1 MRKTKHLRRRLVHRD
16 QTVCQVVVHK
26 SSKTTQNYT
35 CKTVIQDSGFG
46 RLREVLVYERFQLKG
61 FDWKNLD
68 VLDREW
74 YIREVKYHDYVQRQ
88 TRISTT

>member
-1 MRKTKHLRRRLVHRD
+1 MRKTKHWRRRLVHRD

-26 SSKTTQNYT
+26 SSKITQNYT
-35 CKTVIQDSGFG
+35 CKTVIQKSGFG
-46 RLREVLVYERFQLKG
+46 RLREVVVYEGFQPKD

-74 YIREVKYHDYVQRQ
+74 YIREVKHHDYV
-88 TRISTT
+88 

>member
-26 SSKTTQNYT
+26 SSKTTQN
-35 CKTVIQDSGFG
+35 KTVIKKGGFG
-46 RLREVLVYERFQLKG
+46 RLRGVVVHERFQPKG

-74 YIREVKYHDYVQRQ
+74 YIREVKHHDYV
-88 TRISTT
+88 